1 VTPSGAAFN
10 TIRSHLLVDP
20 TYKHVTYV
28 RSEMKRISELG
39 YFLIGRLNPY
49 LFSTWLM
56 LVGEPFSELQSWQIL
71 KQYTE
76 LLHLAVSHGLG
87 EL

>member
-1 VTPSGAAFN
+1 
-10 TIRSHLLVDP
+10 
-20 TYKHVTYV
+20 
-28 RSEMKRISELG
+28 MKRIFGLG

-49 LFSTWLM
+49 LFFYMAW
-56 LVGEPFSELQSWQIL
+56 EPFSELQSWKIL
-71 KQYTE
+71 VEVDYQYTE